1 MKDAYIKSPGSTD
14 YVLQNP
20 SWINVQETIVTS
32 ITDMEIPYTNLQ
44 VLGFGQKNI

>member
-20 SWINVQETIVTS
+20 SWINIQEPIVTPNM
-32 ITDMEIPYTNLQ
+32 DMEIPYTNLQ
-44 VLGFGQKNI
+44 VLGLGQ